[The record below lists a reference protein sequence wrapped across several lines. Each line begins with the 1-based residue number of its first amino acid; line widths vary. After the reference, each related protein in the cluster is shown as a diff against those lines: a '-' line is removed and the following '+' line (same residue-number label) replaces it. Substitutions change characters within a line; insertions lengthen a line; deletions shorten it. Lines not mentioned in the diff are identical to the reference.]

1 MGGQKKKL
9 PSNCKT
15 VRISKILFFKME
27 WKGRFCPRKCRNSLG
42 TSLKKKQAIQN
53 TALATGENSYSVMQ
67 KNHLVP
73 TE

>member
-1 MGGQKKKL
+1 M
-9 PSNCKT
+9 
-15 VRISKILFFKME
+15 
-27 WKGRFCPRKCRNSLG
+27 KGRFCPRKCRNSLG
-42 TSLKKKQAIQN
+42 TSLKKKKQAIQN